1 MESHVK
7 GDGGIHSLVFFWKVQ
22 ELECVC
28 VFLAKCIPSPV
39 RREEL
44 GFQLCNLVQKIIN
57 LLGNKSSISHAFA
70 GNSSSTLLPSLISLY
85 SIHCCCKQKSLHWC
99 FTGAW
104 FMLERE
110 QNHIL
115 CSSKFP
121 KAASAC
127 RTDVERIS
135 SVDEV
140 GGLRFLV

>member
-1 MESHVK
+1 MRECSSRSVTESV
-7 GDGGIHSLVFFWKVQ
+7 SLVSEVHSSISTWRVMLKEMEVFILWFSFEKFKS
-22 ELECVC
+22 LSVC

-99 FTGAW
+99 FTGA
-104 FMLERE
+104 
-110 QNHIL
+110 
-115 CSSKFP
+115 
-121 KAASAC
+121 
-127 RTDVERIS
+127 
-135 SVDEV
+135 
-140 GGLRFLV
+140 